1 MRGGKWMK
9 SKEHRIT
16 QVIAHLFCD
25 IAALMALLPFI
36 LLIIASFTDNEWAE
50 LNGYS
55 YFPQA
60 LSLEAY
66 KYILASLDTIG
77 RAYLMTIIVTAVGTF
92 LSIIITSLFAWALC
106 RDGLPGIKLVNFMLV
121 LTLLFNGGIVANYY
135 IYANVYHIR
144 NTIWA
149 LIIPSLLMN
158 AFNVILMKNYYK
170 NSIPA
175 ALLEAARIDGGGEL
189 YIFFKVVMPLSIP
202 ILATIGLMTGLMYWN
217 DWMNGLYYLTPR
229 EGSRFYTIQIVLNNI
244 NENVQALASS
254 ASSLGVSVT
263 ELPSTTIRMAIA
275 TVGILPILVIYPF
288 FQKYFVRGITLGSVK
303 E

>member
-1 MRGGKWMK
+1 MK

-16 QVIAHLFCD
+16 QVIAHLFCG